1 MDARSF
7 PPRSGW
13 TNSLAHIRVLLLLA
27 QQWTSSRLYS
37 LWWSQFSFP
46 FPEGLR
52 LSLSRMASDPQ
63 SPEGSPESFFAEFIN
78 ILNVFFCPVSAIFIP
93 PESADTLSLKH
104 GTDVVDFQH
113 SHRSSDLLHR
123 RVDPVLMESV
133 KQRPAPV
140 QSTHNL
146 LLFLPSQ
153 KSLLRI
159 SS

>member
-13 TNSLAHIRVLLLLA
+13 TNSPAHIRVLLLLA

-63 SPEGSPESFFAEFIN
+63 SPKGSPESFFRWVHKHPERLFLSSLCHIYPARERWYALLEAWYGCGRFSTF
-78 ILNVFFCPVSAIFIP
+78 LWP
-93 PESADTLSLKH
+93 PPSSGRSRTH
-104 GTDVVDFQH
+104 GKRQ
-113 SHRSSDLLHR
+113 
-123 RVDPVLMESV
+123 E
-133 KQRPAPV
+133 RPAPV